1 LRFAEHFDIKC
12 RAMDP
17 SVQAAL
23 KILDELE
30 PIPTGTVQLSSSYL
44 RAVKKVEDRAENQSG
59 SDKTWV
65 GKAIRQHLAF
75 FERVR
80 LR

>member
-1 LRFAEHFDIKC
+1 
-12 RAMDP
+12 MDP

-23 KILDELE
+23 KLLDELE
-30 PIPTGTVQLSSSYL
+30 PVPTEPVQLSASYF
-44 RAVKKVEDRAENQSG
+44 RAVRKVEDLPENQSG
-59 SDKTWV
+59 ADKTWV

>member
-1 LRFAEHFDIKC
+1 
-12 RAMDP
+12 MDP

-30 PIPTGTVQLSSSYL
+30 PIPTGPVQLSSSYL
-44 RAVKKVEDRAENQSG
+44 RAVKKVEDHAENQSG
-59 SDKTWV
+59 ADKTWV

-75 FERVR
+75 FEQVR

>member
-1 LRFAEHFDIKC
+1 
-12 RAMDP
+12 MDP

-30 PIPTGTVQLSSSYL
+30 PVATGRVQLSWSYL
-44 RAVKKVEDRAENQSG
+44 RAVKKVEDLPENQSG
-59 SDKTWV
+59 ADKTWV